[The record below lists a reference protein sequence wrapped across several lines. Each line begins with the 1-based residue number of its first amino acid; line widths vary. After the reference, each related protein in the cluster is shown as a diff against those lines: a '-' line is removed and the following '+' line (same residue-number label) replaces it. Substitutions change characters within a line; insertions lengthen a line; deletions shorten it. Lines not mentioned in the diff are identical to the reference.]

1 MNQGL
6 WTTSAVEMIFPQVVQ
21 PEPQAIRNE
30 PTTTDNVR
38 MEDEPDHQSNQ
49 KIFTQGPWTINAGE
63 MMFPQVVQPES
74 QASRYE
80 PTRMDDESD
89 HQQQLTL
96 PNDEEI
102 RRGLT
107 STFCGLVR
115 AAYESL
121 EDSSMRSEIDMDP
134 WSCARVQRYTSYY
147 RILL

>member
-1 MNQGL
+1 
-6 WTTSAVEMIFPQVVQ
+6 
-21 PEPQAIRNE
+21 
-30 PTTTDNVR
+30 
-38 MEDEPDHQSNQ
+38 
-49 KIFTQGPWTINAGE
+49 

-102 RRGLT
+102 RRVLT
-107 STFCGLVR
+107 STFCGLEI

-121 EDSSMRSEIDMDP
+121 D
-134 WSCARVQRYTSYY
+134 
-147 RILL
+147 